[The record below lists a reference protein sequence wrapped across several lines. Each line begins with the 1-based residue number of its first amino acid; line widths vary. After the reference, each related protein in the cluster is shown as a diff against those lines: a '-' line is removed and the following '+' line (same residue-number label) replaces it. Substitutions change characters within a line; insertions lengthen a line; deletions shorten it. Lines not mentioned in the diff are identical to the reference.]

1 MRDLEVYSTKG
12 KNPMQY
18 WYKIRNPLRVIINFL
33 TIFICRYLPS
43 LMLKNILYRSLGMK
57 IGKDVSVA
65 LMVMFD
71 IFFPEEIEIGS
82 NSVIG
87 YNTTILAHEYLV
99 NEWRKGRVIIG
110 KNVMIG
116 ANTTIL
122 PGIKIGDG
130 AKISAC
136 TLVNKDIA
144 PGAFVGGYP
153 VRNLRVDDTK

>member
-1 MRDLEVYSTKG
+1 
-12 KNPMQY
+12 
-18 WYKIRNPLRVIINFL
+18 
-33 TIFICRYLPS
+33 
-43 LMLKNILYRSLGMK
+43 MK